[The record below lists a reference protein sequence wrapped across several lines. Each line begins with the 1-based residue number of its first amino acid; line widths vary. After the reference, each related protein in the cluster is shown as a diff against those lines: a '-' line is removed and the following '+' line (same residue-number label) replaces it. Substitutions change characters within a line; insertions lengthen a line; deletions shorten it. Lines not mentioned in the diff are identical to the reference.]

1 MGFKEK
7 VAKRYADSYYKK
19 YGDRITQIQ
28 GRILS
33 VKITTKSILGIFNIL
48 KADVVVKL
56 DRNKSIARCNYS
68 VRKWFKKP
76 SLMTLNQGHS
86 VIIQGVKGKKGTKD
100 SDVIS
105 IMNIRNMTTKAD
117 LVQTDQ
123 PVKKVQQRQRK

>member
-1 MGFKEK
+1 MGVKDK
-7 VAKRYADSYYKK
+7 IAKKYADSYYKK
-19 YGDRITQIQ
+19 YGDRITQLQ

-33 VKITTKSILGIFNIL
+33 VKITTKSILGIFNTL

-56 DRNKSIARCNYS
+56 DGNKAVARCNYS

-76 SLMTLNQGHS
+76 TFMTLNQGHS
-86 VIIQGVKGKKGTKD
+86 VIVQGLKGKKGTKD

-117 LVQTDQ
+117 LVKVDQ
-123 PVKKVQQRQRK
+123 PIKKVRQRK